1 MSILIQN
8 GILVLPTVPIQAD
21 LRVAGGRI
29 AELGPGLAPGAS
41 RVIDAQERLVF
52 PGFIDTHTHF
62 EMNKGFPNET
72 ADDWYTGTRAALAGG
87 TTTVLDFAEPERGAT
102 LASALETWHGR
113 ADGAACC
120 NYGFHM
126 TVKDWSP
133 SIRSELREMTAAG
146 VTSYKVYLAY
156 DNLRLSDAAA
166 YEVVKAVGA
175 EGGVVGCHCE
185 NGDLVTE
192 GIRAQQAAGN
202 LSPAAHPLSRPPAVE
217 AEAVGRWLTIAE
229 LAGCPVNIVHLST
242 LRGLEAVRA
251 ARTRGQRLYV
261 ETCPQYL
268 LLDERSYRLP
278 GFESAKF
285 VLSPPL
291 RAQENCAALWDALE
305 AGEIDTIGTDH
316 CSFRFHGAKELG
328 REDFSKIPNGIPG
341 VEHRPS
347 LMYTYGVA
355 AGRITA
361 VDMARLLA
369 ENPARLFGMYPQKGV
384 LAVGSD
390 ADLVIFDP
398 NDTGR
403 ITAETQ
409 YQNVDYTPYE
419 GMELRGRVD
428 TVLLGGEVA
437 VEGGRVLL
445 ERRGRYV
452 SRGPSGFWR

>member
-8 GILVLPTVPIQAD
+8 GILVLPTGPIQAD

-175 EGGVVGCHCE
+175 EGGVVSCHCE

-242 LRGLEAVRA
+242 LRGLAAVRA

>member
-8 GILVLPTVPIQAD
+8 GILVLPTGPIQAD

-41 RVIDAQERLVF
+41 RVIDARERLVF

-126 TVKDWSP
+126 TIKDWSP

-419 GMELRGRVD
+419 GMALRGRVD

>member
-8 GILVLPTVPIQAD
+8 GILVLPTGLIQAD

-41 RVIDAQERLVF
+41 RVIDARERLVF

-126 TVKDWSP
+126 TIKDWSP

-419 GMELRGRVD
+419 GMALRGRVD